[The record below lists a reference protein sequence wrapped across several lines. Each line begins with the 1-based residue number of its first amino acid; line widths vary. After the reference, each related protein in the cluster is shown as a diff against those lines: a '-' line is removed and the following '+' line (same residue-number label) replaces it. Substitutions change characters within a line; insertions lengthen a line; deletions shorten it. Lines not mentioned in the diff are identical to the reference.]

1 MLTFYDFLKKRLGSY
16 VSTGYKI
23 YKTVTNNNKKEKKI
37 RRIDYLV
44 FFLLLFFF
52 KASVFFHTYGIGEG
66 YFSMYTC
73 KYAGKT
79 KSHFILFFF
88 FKSLQL
94 KMKMQTGI

>member
-1 MLTFYDFLKKRLGSY
+1 MLTFYDFLKKK
-16 VSTGYKI
+16 TGFLCLNWVQNI
-23 YKTVTNNNKKEKKI
+23 QNCNKQQQKKKKN

-44 FFLLLFFF
+44 FFCCCFFF
-52 KASVFFHTYGIGEG
+52 KASVFVHTYGIGEG